1 MEMDVKGV
9 SPCPEP
15 IPPAAGSTAC
25 PHQRP
30 PPRDGQPVAD
40 TGPAADSGPPERRHG
55 GDRDDK
61 KRTTAN
67 KTSGAPSYSRWS
79 SSQPHQS
86 SSTVRT
92 YQNSKSRVTMSPGFS
107 SQWNSSQP
115 AWNTYTFPRAS
126 LHYQSHASYTYCAGH
141 PAQSYAPAPHPMAP
155 PSPSTNSSNN
165 SSNNSSGEQLSK
177 TNLYIRGLPPG
188 TTDQDLIKLCQP
200 YGKIVSTKAI
210 LDKNTNQ
217 CKGYGFVD
225 FDSPAAAQKAVASLK
240 ANGVQAQMAKQQE
253 QDPTNL
259 YISNLPVSMDEQEL
273 ENMLK
278 PFGHVISTR
287 ILRDANGVSRGVGF
301 ARMES
306 TEKCE
311 VVIQHFNGKY
321 LKTPP
326 GLPEFLLVCCRGIK
340 PPIAEIC
347 LCRAWFLHPFPSSSL
362 TQKTPTEPL
371 LCKFADGG
379 QKKRQNQSKYTQN
392 GRPWPREG
400 EAGMALTY
408 DPTAAIQNGFY
419 SSPYSIP
426 TNRMIPQTSIT
437 PFIAASPVSTYQ
449 VQSTSWMP
457 HPPYVMQPTG
467 AVITPTMD
475 HTMSMQPASMM
486 GPLTQQMNHLS
497 LGTTGTYMTAAA
509 PMQGTYIP
517 QYTPVP
523 PTAVPIEG
531 VVADTSPQTVA
542 SSSQE
547 ASGQQQQM
555 TVETSSEH
563 APAYSYQ
570 QSK

>member
-1 MEMDVKGV
+1 MLREFLSAQ
-9 SPCPEP
+9 SPSP
-15 IPPAAGSTAC
+15 T
-25 PHQRP
+25 
-30 PPRDGQPVAD
+30 
-40 TGPAADSGPPERRHG
+40 RRG
-55 GDRDDK
+55 LE
-61 KRTTAN
+61 AV
-67 KTSGAPSYSRWS
+67 S
-79 SSQPHQS
+79 SSSSSNSRMGRQGKVQLLVTVIIQRRGKTVRKKTK

-259 YISNLPVSMDEQEL
+259 YISNLPISMDEQEL

-326 GLPEFLLVCCRGIK
+326 GVP
-340 PPIAEIC
+340 A
-347 LCRAWFLHPFPSSSL
+347 
-362 TQKTPTEPL
+362 PTEPL

-392 GRPWPREG
+392 GRPWPRDG

-419 SSPYSIP
+419 SSPYSIA

-457 HPPYVMQPTG
+457 HPPYVMQPTAPEFIHWSSHQSATSVIKPSSSNQAFCNRNIRKG

-523 PTAVPIEG
+523 ATAVPIEG

>member
-15 IPPAAGSTAC
+15 IPPAAGSGGC

-30 PPRDGQPVAD
+30 HHRDGHPAEPA
-40 TGPAADSGPPERRHG
+40 PAADSGHPERRHG
-55 GDRDDK
+55 GEKEDK

-67 KTSGAPSYSRWS
+67 KTSGTPSYSRWS

-141 PAQSYAPAPHPMAP
+141 PASYAPAPHPMAP

-326 GLPEFLLVCCRGIK
+326 GLP
-340 PPIAEIC
+340 A
-347 LCRAWFLHPFPSSSL
+347 
-362 TQKTPTEPL
+362 PTEPL

-475 HTMSMQPASMM
+475 HTMSMQPII
-486 GPLTQQMNHLS
+486 LFTFHI
-497 LGTTGTYMTAAA
+497 YMTAAA